1 MGEPMNPI
9 KSSYDV
15 VIVGG
20 GHNGLVSAAYLAKA
34 GKSVLVLERNDY
46 IGGATTSQ
54 RIFPDFDANLSRY
67 AYLVS
72 LFPAKIIKELGLSLQ
87 LRRRETASF
96 TPFDRNHQSTGLL
109 LSNSNEAANQRQIEQ
124 LHAGDYAGYQR
135 MIAIQQLFS
144 KKIWDS
150 FLEPL
155 RGKTAWEKQF
165 STYEEKMAWE
175 SIVEEPIG
183 SFIESHV
190 QDDILRGVLL
200 TDAKIGAFTHA
211 HDPSLLQNRTFL
223 YHIVGNKTGEWR
235 VPVGGMGAVVEALK
249 NAAQKAGAQL
259 LRESFV
265 THLQLGKDY
274 HTIGYQKNQKT
285 YEINAKYVLV
295 NASPDALGKLLNAP
309 YTPTIQDEGTA
320 FKVNMLLRKLP
331 KLKAK
336 DITPEEAFAGTFH
349 INQSYSQ
356 MQSAYQEAITCQI
369 PSLPPCEIY
378 CHTLTDNSILSPQLA
393 QEGYQTLTLFGLDM
407 PYRLF
412 EESSEATKKQVL
424 QAYLQ
429 GINSY
434 LDEPIEECIA
444 QAADGSLCI
453 EAKSAWDLEKEVG
466 LPRGNIF
473 HKALSWFFAEND
485 EEIGRLGVET
495 PYERLYICGSS
506 AKRGGAVSG
515 IPGYNAAM
523 KILKG

>member
-1 MGEPMNPI
+1 MNQLQT
-9 KSSYDV
+9 SYDV

-72 LFPAKIIKELGLSLQ
+72 LFPTKIIADLDLSLQ

-96 TPFDRNHQSTGLL
+96 TPIYRNSHSTGLL
-109 LSNSNEAANQRQIEQ
+109 LSNTNEPANQRQIEQ
-124 LHAGDYAGYQR
+124 IHAGDYEGYQR
-135 MIAIQQLFS
+135 MGALQQLFS
-144 KKIWDS
+144 EKIWDS

-155 RGKTAWEKQF
+155 RGKTTWEKQF
-165 STYEEKMAWE
+165 NTPEERIAWKA
-175 SIVEEPIG
+175 IIEEPIG
-183 SFIESHV
+183 NFIESHV

-211 HDPSLLQNRTFL
+211 HDLSLLQNRTFL

-235 VPVGGMGAVVEALK
+235 VPVGGMGAVVEVIK
-249 NAAQKAGAQL
+249 NAALKAGAQL
-259 LRESFV
+259 LSEAPV
-265 THLQLGKDY
+265 THLQLGNDY
-274 HTIGYQKNQKT
+274 HTVGYQKDQKT
-285 YEINAKYVLV
+285 YEIKAKYVLV
-295 NASPDALGKLLNAP
+295 NASPEALGKLLATP
-309 YTPTIQDEGTA
+309 YSPTAQDEGTA
-320 FKVNMLLRKLP
+320 FKVNMLLRRLP
-331 KLKAK
+331 KLKAEQVRS
-336 DITPEEAFAGTFH
+336 EEAFAGTFH

-356 MQSAYQEAITCQI
+356 LQTAYQQASAGEI

-378 CHTLTDNSILSPQLA
+378 CHTLTDTSVLSPQLV

-407 PYRLF
+407 PYSLF
-412 EESSEATKKQVL
+412 EEHPEATKKQVL
-424 QAYLQ
+424 LEYLK

-434 LDEPIEECIA
+434 LDEPIEDCIA

-466 LPRGNIF
+466 LPQGNIF
-473 HKALSWFFAEND
+473 HKALSWFFSENED
-485 EEIGRLGVET
+485 EIGNLGVET
-495 PYERLYICGSS
+495 SHERLYICGSS

-523 KILKG
+523 KVLND

>member
-1 MGEPMNPI
+1 MNQV
-9 KSSYDV
+9 KTNYDA

-20 GHNGLVSAAYLAKA
+20 GHNGLVSATYLAKA

-72 LFPAKIIKELGLSLQ
+72 LFPTKIITDLGLSLQ
-87 LRRRETASF
+87 LRRRKTASF
-96 TPFDRNHQSTGLL
+96 TPFDRNSRSTGLL
-109 LSNSNEAANQRQIEQ
+109 LSNTDEAANQRQIEQ
-124 LHAGDYAGYQR
+124 LHTGDYAGYQR
-135 MIAIQQLFS
+135 MMALHRLFS
-144 KKIWDS
+144 EKIWDS

-155 RGKTAWEKQF
+155 QRKTTWEKQF
-165 STYEEKMAWE
+165 NTREERIAWQA
-175 SIVEEPIG
+175 IVEQPIG
-183 SFIESHV
+183 NFIESHV

-249 NAAQKAGAQL
+249 NAALKAGAQL
-259 LRESFV
+259 LSEAPV
-265 THLQLGKDY
+265 THLQLGSNY
-274 HTIGYQKNQKT
+274 HTVGYQKNQKT
-285 YEINAKYVLV
+285 YEIKAKHVLI
-295 NASPDALGKLLNAP
+295 NASLEALGKLLATP
-309 YTPTIQDEGTA
+309 YTPTAQDEGTA

-331 KLKAK
+331 KLKAEK
-336 DITPEEAFAGTFH
+336 VRSEDAFAGTFH

-356 MQSAYQEAITCQI
+356 MQASYQQAADNEI
-369 PSLPPCEIY
+369 PLFPPCEIY

-393 QEGYQTLTLFGLDM
+393 QKGYQTLTLFGLDM

-412 EESSEATKKQVL
+412 EKNPEVTKKQVL
-424 QAYLQ
+424 REYLK

-434 LDEPIEECIA
+434 LDEPIEDCIA
-444 QAADGSLCI
+444 QATDGSLCI

-466 LPRGNIF
+466 LPQGNIF
-473 HKALSWFFAEND
+473 HKSLSWFFAEN
-485 EEIGRLGVET
+485 ENEIGNLGVET
-495 PYERLYICGSS
+495 SHERLYICGSS

-523 KILKG
+523 KVLND

>member
-1 MGEPMNPI
+1 MGEPMTPI
-9 KSSYDV
+9 KSNFDV

-54 RIFPDFDANLSRY
+54 QIFPDFDANLSRY

-72 LFPAKIIKELGLSLQ
+72 LFPNKIIQDLELSLQ
-87 LRRRETASF
+87 LRRRQTASF
-96 TPFDRNHQSTGLL
+96 TPFDRNNHPTGLL
-109 LSNSNEAANQRQIEQ
+109 LRNSNEAANQRQIEQ
-124 LHAGDYAGYQR
+124 FHAGDYAGYQR

-144 KKIWDS
+144 EKIWDS

-155 RGKTAWEKQF
+155 RGKTVWEKQF
-165 STYEEKMAWE
+165 STSEEKIAWQA
-175 SIVEEPIG
+175 IVEQPIG
-183 SFIESHV
+183 HFIENHV

-249 NAAQKAGAQL
+249 NKALKAGVQFLSQAP
-259 LRESFV
+259 V
-265 THLQLGKDY
+265 IHLQLGNGY
-274 HTIGYQKNQKT
+274 HTVGYQKEQKT
-285 YEINAKYVLV
+285 YEIKAKHVLV
-295 NASPDALGKLLNAP
+295 NASPETLGKLLATS
-309 YTPTIQDEGTA
+309 YKPTALDEGTA

-336 DITPEEAFAGTFH
+336 GITSEEAFAGTFH
-349 INQSYSQ
+349 INQSYNQ
-356 MQSAYQEAITCQI
+356 MQLAYQEATAHQI

-378 CHTLTDNSILSPQLA
+378 CHTLTDNSILSPKLA

-407 PYRLF
+407 PYQLF
-412 EESSEATKKQVL
+412 EENPEATKKQVL
-424 QAYLQ
+424 QSYLQ

-434 LDEPIEECIA
+434 LDEPIEDCIA
-444 QAADGSLCI
+444 QANDGSLCI

-473 HKALSWFFAEND
+473 HKALSWFFAEN
-485 EEIGRLGVET
+485 ETEIGSLGVET

-523 KILKG
+523 KVLKG

>member
-1 MGEPMNPI
+1 MGEPMSFI
-9 KSSYDV
+9 KSSFDV
-15 VIVGG
+15 IIVGG
-20 GHNGLVSAAYLAKA
+20 GHNGLVAAAYLAKA

-72 LFPAKIIKELGLSLQ
+72 LFPNKIIQDLALPLQ
-87 LRRRETASF
+87 LRRRKTASF
-96 TPFDRNHQSTGLL
+96 TPFERNHQSVGLL
-109 LSNSNEAANQRQIEQ
+109 ISNSNESANQHQIEQ
-124 LHAGDYAGYQR
+124 LRAGDYTGYQR

-144 KKIWDS
+144 EKIWDS

-155 RGKTAWEKQF
+155 CSKKVWEKQF
-165 STYEEKMAWE
+165 STSEEKFAWQA
-175 SIVEEPIG
+175 IVEQPIG

-190 QDDILRGVLL
+190 QDDILRGILL
-200 TDAKIGAFTHA
+200 TDAKIGAFTYA

-249 NAAQKAGAQL
+249 NTALKNGVQL
-259 LRESFV
+259 LSQASV
-265 THLQLGKDY
+265 VHLQLGNDY
-274 HTIGYQKNQKT
+274 HTVGYQKEQKI
-285 YEINAKYVLV
+285 YEIKAKHVLV
-295 NASPDALGKLLNAP
+295 NASPETLGKLLATP
-309 YTPTIQDEGTA
+309 YTPSEQDEGTA

-331 KLKAK
+331 KMKAK
-336 DITPEEAFAGTFH
+336 GITSEEAFAGTFH

-356 MQSAYQEAITCQI
+356 MQLAYQEATAHQI

-378 CHTLTDNSILSPQLA
+378 CHTLTDNSILSPKLA

-412 EESSEATKKQVL
+412 EANSEAAKKQVL

-434 LDEPIEECIA
+434 LDEPIEDCIA

-473 HKALSWFFAEND
+473 HKALSWFFAEN
-485 EEIGRLGVET
+485 EAEIGSLGVET
-495 PYERLYICGSS
+495 PYKRLYICGSS

-523 KILKG
+523 KVLKG

>member
-1 MGEPMNPI
+1 MGKPMNPLKTI
-9 KSSYDV
+9 YDV

-46 IGGATTSQ
+46 MGGATTSQ

-72 LFPAKIIKELGLSLQ
+72 LFPTKIIEDLGLSLQ

-96 TPFDRNHQSTGLL
+96 TPFDRNNHSTGLL
-109 LSNSNEAANQRQIEQ
+109 LSNTNEVANQRQIEQ

-144 KKIWDS
+144 EKIWDS

-165 STYEEKMAWE
+165 STPEEKIAWQA
-175 SIVEEPIG
+175 IVEQPIG
-183 SFIESHV
+183 NFIESHV

-249 NAAQKAGAQL
+249 NAALKVGAQL
-259 LRESFV
+259 LSEAPV
-265 THLQLGKDY
+265 THLQLGRDY
-274 HTIGYQKNQKT
+274 HTVGYQKDQKT
-285 YEINAKYVLV
+285 YEIKAKYVLV
-295 NASPDALGKLLNAP
+295 NASPEALGKLLAAP
-309 YTPTIQDEGTA
+309 YAPTAQDEGTA

-331 KLKAK
+331 KLKAMQ
-336 DITPEEAFAGTFH
+336 IRSEEAFAGTFH
-349 INQSYSQ
+349 VNQSYSQ
-356 MQSAYQEAITCQI
+356 MHTAYQEALANEI
-369 PSLPPCEIY
+369 PALAPCEIY
-378 CHTLTDNSILSPQLA
+378 CHTLTDTSILSPQLA

-407 PYRLF
+407 PYQLF
-412 EESSEATKKQVL
+412 EKNPEATKKQVL
-424 QAYLQ
+424 REYLK

-434 LDEPIEECIA
+434 LEEPIEDCIA

-453 EAKSAWDLEKEVG
+453 ETKSAWDLEKEIG

-473 HKALSWFFAEND
+473 HKALSWFFAEN
-485 EEIGRLGVET
+485 ENEIGSLGVET
-495 PYERLYICGSS
+495 SHERLYICGSS

-523 KILKG
+523 KVLNG